1 MNKVCNKL
9 QGIVSFLLS
18 VSLLIFGTTCLV
30 AAHSQ
35 ESVSTHR
42 VLIRDRSVAQQ
53 PAKGSAKATVEM
65 HSISHPFP
73 TTIASPMELY
83 DFASFPDARP
93 YFPVAVGGKA
103 AWYSAEVNYVQCSL
117 FLPNVTWLGTGF
129 GLKRL
134 DNRARTVQH
143 FCTLDG
149 LPYNSITAIA
159 GQEQRLY
166 CSAEQI
172 TYRGDWNDPRSIAPT
187 RSDVA
192 LCRYRADRGKWM
204 VVAKESRPYPQSDH
218 ATPSKTSQAKATKF
232 YYAGARR
239 HCVTVDDDHA
249 CLVLGPATPGKTFVL
264 VSPVKGGNTEKILCP
279 GFALAPFG
287 ISFAHADRTSLW
299 IGSELGLL
307 RYDFKAR
314 RWERRL
320 SDLVVTGGCPAE
332 SEGLWLLTQRLPTA
346 LPNSGGHKAELG
358 PCRITHFVPGK
369 DPEHFPITAPENRRN
384 FFGDFSFFANI
395 VATGNRVWTT
405 PEPTSIMFGHGQDLQ
420 LPGVYEF
427 DLNTHKVT
435 VYGSEKPDYALVP
448 QAVLANASTG
458 WNVPVYGAMPAH
470 FPGWRCAP
478 DENDRIRPIKPGY
491 SRYSGVEEGEEGWS
505 THSGTEG
512 LILVHNGKQHEELER
527 YKCPTPAITYIHA
540 VAVDQ
545 KSVWVAAERLI
556 QKWRLLRF
564 DRKAHT
570 WHDIPLQEGVEVSP
584 SERWISD
591 GESCWMQT
599 SHDTYRLDN
608 KTDRWENVSAR
619 LGGKQGKIAIQ
630 QVTPDDEDVWLVA
643 APIAARDASSP
654 RPPAVPLYRYHVKTD
669 TFVPVQPAPGDS
681 LLPHLLTFTKDSIL
695 LATSA
700 GNFRFDRATGRWH
713 PLPMPALPTRLPR
726 LQPLAIYEE
735 AGEYWFV
742 GQDASLKL
750 KICRELKRP

>member
-9 QGIVSFLLS
+9 QRIGSFLLS
-18 VSLLIFGTTCLV
+18 VSLLIFGRTYLA

-42 VLIRDRSVAQQ
+42 GLIRERSVALQ
-53 PAKGSAKATVEM
+53 PAMGSAKATVEM

-73 TTIASPMELY
+73 TTIPAPMDLY
-83 DFASFPDARP
+83 DFAAFPSGRP
-93 YFPVAVGGKA
+93 YFPVAVAGKT
-103 AWYSAEVNYVQCSL
+103 AWYSAKVNYVQCSL

-149 LPYNSITAIA
+149 LPYNSITAVA
-159 GQEQRLY
+159 GQDQSLY

-172 TYRGDWNDPRSIAPT
+172 TYRGDWHDPRSIAPT

-192 LCRYRADRGKWM
+192 LCRYRADSAKWV
-204 VVAKESRPYPQSDH
+204 VVAKESRPYPKSDH
-218 ATPSKTSQAKATKF
+218 AAPSKTSQAKTTQF
-232 YYAGARR
+232 YYAGAHS

-249 CLVLGPATPGKTFVL
+249 CLVLGPAAPGKTFVL
-264 VSPVKGGNTEKILCP
+264 ISPVRGGNTEKILCP
-279 GFALAPFG
+279 GFAQTPFG

-307 RYDFKAR
+307 RYDFKAH
-314 RWERRL
+314 RWERLL
-320 SDLVVTGGCPAE
+320 SDLFVTGGCPVEA
-332 SEGLWLLTQRLPTA
+332 EGLWLLTQRLPTG
-346 LPNSGGHKAELG
+346 LPSSNGHKAELG
-358 PCRITHFVPGK
+358 PCRITHFVQGK

-384 FFGDFSFFANI
+384 FFDDFPSFTNI
-395 VATGNRVWTT
+395 VAAGNRVWTT
-405 PEPTSIMFGHGQDLQ
+405 PEPTSTMLGNGQDPQ
-420 LPGVYEF
+420 FPAVYAF

-435 VYGSEKPDYALVP
+435 VVFGSAEPEYASVP

-458 WNVPVYGAMPAH
+458 WSVPVYGAMPAH

-478 DENDRIRPIKPGY
+478 DENDQIRPIKPGY
-491 SRYSGVEEGEEGWS
+491 SRYYGVEEGEEGWS
-505 THSGTEG
+505 TYGGSEG
-512 LILVHNGKQHEELER
+512 LFLVHNGKQHEERER
-527 YKCPTPAITYIHA
+527 YQCPTPAITYIHA

-599 SHDTYRLDN
+599 SQDTYRLDK

-619 LGGKQGKIAIQ
+619 LGGEPGKIAIQ
-630 QVTPDDEDVWLVA
+630 QVVPDGEDVWLVA
-643 APIAARDASSP
+643 APVAPRNVTPP
-654 RPPAVPLYRYHVKTD
+654 RPPAIPLYRYHVETD
-669 TFVPVQPAPGDS
+669 TFVPVQPAPGAS
-681 LLPHLLTFTKDSIL
+681 FLPHLLTFTQDSIL

-700 GNFRFDRATGRWH
+700 GNFRFDRAIGRWQT
-713 PLPMPALPTRLPR
+713 LPMPALPSRLPH
-726 LQPLAIYEE
+726 LQTLAIYEE

-742 GQDASLKL
+742 GQDDSLKI
-750 KICRELKRP
+750 KK